1 MRKMKKFNS
10 ARLRFL
16 IMLAVL
22 AVVAV
27 GYFTAGGIGNFCG
40 IGFDTITLLC
50 PLGALLAMIA
60 ERAAIPMAVVSVL
73 AVLAVCV
80 VLGKVFC
87 AWACP
92 VHFMARGKK
101 KGKRRASR
109 ASGSSAEDGAGSSSV
124 AASSCGVTDGSAVS
138 RSVADDPAAS
148 CGAAGDSAAECGAA
162 DGPAVAPALHV
173 AQTGESA
180 AQAAASASERDKSPG
195 MVSRSACFA
204 CTAPCG
210 KAKGIK
216 IDSRHGIL
224 AAALGSTLVF
234 GFPVFCLICP
244 IGLTFATVLL
254 VMRLFAFG
262 DTTWTV
268 LAFPAIIAIEVLLLP
283 KWCQRFCPLG
293 ALLSL
298 FSGLNR
304 TFRPRIDSEKC
315 LLEGRGLSCNL
326 CERACPEGINLHDV
340 AAGETT
346 LNDCSKCRACA
357 DVCPEHAITFPFLP
371 NKGRGAS
378 ASAPVPA
385 AAGGAASASA
395 PASETPVASADGA
408 ADGGG
413 AAERG

>member
-1 MRKMKKFNS
+1 MKKFNS

-27 GYFTAGGIGNFCG
+27 GYFTAGGIGNLCG
-40 IGFDTITLLC
+40 IDTITLLC

-60 ERAAIPMAVVSVL
+60 ERTAIPMAVVSVL

-109 ASGSSAEDGAGSSSV
+109 ASGSSVEGGTGSSSV
-124 AASSCGVTDGSAVS
+124 AASSCGA
-138 RSVADDPAAS
+138 ADDPAVS
-148 CGAAGDSAAECGAA
+148 RDAA
-162 DGPAVAPALHV
+162 DGPAAAPAFHV
-173 AQTGESA
+173 AQTA
-180 AQAAASASERDKSPG
+180 APAPERDKSLG
-195 MVSRSACFA
+195 MVSRSACSA

-378 ASAPVPA
+378 ASAP
-385 AAGGAASASA
+385 
-395 PASETPVASADGA
+395 SEGVMARSSDSLGVM
-408 ADGGG
+408 
-413 AAERG
+413 

>member
-1 MRKMKKFNS
+1 MKKLNS

-60 ERAAIPMAVVSVL
+60 ERTAIPMAVVSVL

-109 ASGSSAEDGAGSSSV
+109 ASGSSVEGGTGSSSV
-124 AASSCGVTDGSAVS
+124 AASSCGA
-138 RSVADDPAAS
+138 ADDPAVS
-148 CGAAGDSAAECGAA
+148 RDAA
-162 DGPAVAPALHV
+162 DGPAAAPALHA

-180 AQAAASASERDKSPG
+180 AQAAASASECDKSPG
-195 MVSRSACFA
+195 MVSRSACSA

-385 AAGGAASASA
+385 SVPAAAGGAASASA
-395 PASETPVASADGA
+395 SETPVVSADGA

-413 AAERG
+413 TAERG

>member
-1 MRKMKKFNS
+1 MKKFNS

-60 ERAAIPMAVVSVL
+60 ERTAIPMAVVSVL
-73 AVLAVCV
+73 AVLAACV

-92 VHFMARGKK
+92 VHFMVRGKK
-101 KGKRRASR
+101 KGKRGASR
-109 ASGSSAEDGAGSSSV
+109 ASGSSAGGGAGSSSV
-124 AASSCGVTDGSAVS
+124 AASSCGATDGSAVS
-138 RSVADDPAAS
+138 RS
-148 CGAAGDSAAECGAA
+148 AA
-162 DGPAVAPALHV
+162 DGPAAAHALHV

-180 AQAAASASERDKSPG
+180 VQAAAPASERDKSSG
-195 MVSRSACFA
+195 MVSRSACSA

-385 AAGGAASASA
+385 SVSAAAGGAASASA
-395 PASETPVASADGA
+395 SAPETPVASADGA

-413 AAERG
+413 TVERG

>member
-27 GYFTAGGIGNFCG
+27 GYFTAGGIGNLCG

-60 ERAAIPMAVVSVL
+60 ERTAIPMAVVSVL

-109 ASGSSAEDGAGSSSV
+109 ASGSSVEGGTGSSSV
-124 AASSCGVTDGSAVS
+124 AASSCGA
-138 RSVADDPAAS
+138 ADDPAVS
-148 CGAAGDSAAECGAA
+148 RDAA
-162 DGPAVAPALHV
+162 DGPAAAPALHA

-180 AQAAASASERDKSPG
+180 AQAAASASECDKSPG
-195 MVSRSACFA
+195 MVSRSACSA

-385 AAGGAASASA
+385 SVPAAAGGAASASA
-395 PASETPVASADGA
+395 SETPVVSADGA

-413 AAERG
+413 TAERG

>member
-1 MRKMKKFNS
+1 MKKFNS

-73 AVLAVCV
+73 VVLAVCV

-101 KGKRRASR
+101 KGKRGASR
-109 ASGSSAEDGAGSSSV
+109 AAGSSAEGGAGSSS
-124 AASSCGVTDGSAVS
+124 GV
-138 RSVADDPAAS
+138 AAS

-162 DGPAVAPALHV
+162 DGSAVSRSAADGPAAAPTLH
-173 AQTGESA
+173 AARTGESA

-195 MVSRSACFA
+195 MVSRSACSA

-224 AAALGSTLVF
+224 AVALGSTLVF

-385 AAGGAASASA
+385 SVSATAGGAASASA
-395 PASETPVASADGA
+395 SAPETPVAFADGA

-413 AAERG
+413 TAERG

>member
-60 ERAAIPMAVVSVL
+60 ERTAIPMAVVSVL

-101 KGKRRASR
+101 KGKRRALR
-109 ASGSSAEDGAGSSSV
+109 ASGSSVEGGTGSSSV
-124 AASSCGVTDGSAVS
+124 AASSCGA
-138 RSVADDPAAS
+138 ADDPAVS
-148 CGAAGDSAAECGAA
+148 RDAA
-162 DGPAVAPALHV
+162 DGPAAAPAFHV

-180 AQAAASASERDKSPG
+180 AQAAAPASERDKSPG
-195 MVSRSACFA
+195 MVSRSACSA

-371 NKGRGAS
+371 NKGRDAS
-378 ASAPVPA
+378 ASASVPAPVPT

-395 PASETPVASADGA
+395 PAPETPVVSADGA

>member
-1 MRKMKKFNS
+1 MKKFNS

-27 GYFTAGGIGNFCG
+27 GYFTAGGIGNLCG

-60 ERAAIPMAVVSVL
+60 ERTAIPMAVVSML

-101 KGKRRASR
+101 KGKRRALR
-109 ASGSSAEDGAGSSSV
+109 ASGSSVEGGTGSSSV
-124 AASSCGVTDGSAVS
+124 AASSCDATDGSAVS
-138 RSVADDPAAS
+138 RSAADDPAAS
-148 CGAAGDSAAECGAA
+148 RGAA
-162 DGPAVAPALHV
+162 DGSAAAPAFHV

-180 AQAAASASERDKSPG
+180 VQAAAPAPERDKSPG
-195 MVSRSACFA
+195 MVSRSACSA

>member
-1 MRKMKKFNS
+1 MSRMNKLKTY
-10 ARLRFL
+10 RLRFL
-16 IMLAVL
+16 VMLALL

-40 IGFDTITLLC
+40 IGFESITLLC

-60 ERAAIPMAVVSVL
+60 ERTAVPMAVISVAVVLL
-73 AVLAVCV
+73 ACI

-92 VHFMARGKK
+92 VHFMSR
-101 KGKRRASR
+101 KGKRGKRDK
-109 ASGSSAEDGAGSSSV
+109 GTGLSSH
-124 AASSCGVTDGSAVS
+124 
-138 RSVADDPAAS
+138 DPAEE
-148 CGAAGDSAAECGAA
+148 AEA
-162 DGPAVAPALHV
+162 PRPAPA
-173 AQTGESA
+173 
-180 AQAAASASERDKSPG
+180 
-195 MVSRSACFA
+195 SACA
-204 CTAPCG
+204 TCASPCG

-254 VMRLFAFG
+254 LMRLFAFG
-262 DTTWTV
+262 DATWTV
-268 LAFPAIIAIEVLLLP
+268 VAFPAIIALEILLLP

-304 TFRPRIDSEKC
+304 TFRPQVDAEKC
-315 LLEGRGLSCNL
+315 LREGRGKACNL
-326 CERACPEGINLHDV
+326 CEQACPEGINLHDI

-357 DVCPEHAITFPFLP
+357 DVCPEHAIAFPLLS
-371 NKGRGAS
+371 KKQAQTAS
-378 ASAPVPA
+378 QHTDDEIS
-385 AAGGAASASA
+385 
-395 PASETPVASADGA
+395 
-408 ADGGG
+408 
-413 AAERG
+413 ERG